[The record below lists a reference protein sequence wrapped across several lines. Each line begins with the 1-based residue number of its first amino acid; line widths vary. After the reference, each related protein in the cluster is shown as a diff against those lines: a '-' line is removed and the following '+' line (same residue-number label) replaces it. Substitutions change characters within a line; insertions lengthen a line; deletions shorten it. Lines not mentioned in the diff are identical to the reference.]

1 MFFTYIY
8 RELRRRHRQAL
19 LTALGLAVGVAL
31 VVAVTAYAGGVSDAQ
46 DEVLHSLY
54 GVGTDITVSQT
65 AKLGEGGPQR
75 FGMQPPDA
83 SQRGKKFNRDAITVS
98 PGQQSLAATKVET
111 IAGLDGVA
119 AASGSLSLSSI
130 HVQGSFAEMAGGGSA
145 GGGSA
150 TQPAAGATPQ
160 AAPSQ
165 APIKVSSFSISGVD
179 VTDLELGPLSS
190 GEVTTGRSLTSAE
203 TNANV
208 ALVTK
213 AYAKQN
219 SLAVG
224 DVKKI
229 GGTTF
234 EIVGI
239 VTLPSGSASSDLY
252 IPLAR
257 AQKLSDNTG
266 KVNQIYVRADS
277 ARSIAAVKKEINA
290 TLPKATVTTA
300 QDLADQVSGSL
311 ASASSLA
318 DTLGKWLATAA
329 LVAAFAVASLL
340 TVSAVSRR
348 VREFGT
354 LKALGWKSRRIVG
367 QVLGESV
374 VIGIAGGVIGVA
386 LGIAGARLIT
396 ALSPD
401 LKATMGS
408 SAQLPPGAPPGAG
421 GMMEAL
427 GGAAQTVTVQLAAPI
442 SLNLVLLAVGLALAG
457 GLLAGALGGWRASRL
472 RPADALRRLD

>member
-1 MFFTYIY
+1 M
-8 RELRRRHRQAL
+8 AS
-19 LTALGLAVGVAL
+19 
-31 VVAVTAYAGGVSDAQ
+31 GGS
-46 DEVLHSLY
+46 
-54 GVGTDITVSQT
+54 G
-65 AKLGEGGPQR
+65 R
-75 FGMQPPDA
+75 
-83 SQRGKKFNRDAITVS
+83 
-98 PGQQSLAATKVET
+98 
-111 IAGLDGVA
+111 
-119 AASGSLSLSSI
+119 ASGSA
-130 HVQGSFAEMAGGGSA
+130 V
-145 GGGSA
+145 
-150 TQPAAGATPQ
+150 QPAAGATPQ

-190 GEVTTGRSLTSAE
+190 GEVTTGRSFTSAE

-213 AYAKQN
+213 AYAKQS
-219 SLAVG
+219 SLKVG

-229 GGTTF
+229 GGTKF

-239 VTLPSGSASSDLY
+239 VTLPSGSTSSDLY

-257 AQKLSDNTG
+257 AQKLSDNTN

-277 ARSIAAVKKEINA
+277 AQSIAAVKKEIKT

-318 DTLGKWLATAA
+318 DTLGKWLAIAA

-396 ALSPD
+396 ALLAGPEGD
-401 LKATMGS
+401 DGEQRAAAARGS
-408 SAQLPPGAPPGAG
+408 SRRRRHDGGPRAAPP
-421 GMMEAL
+421 
-427 GGAAQTVTVQLAAPI
+427 
-442 SLNLVLLAVGLALAG
+442 
-457 GLLAGALGGWRASRL
+457 
-472 RPADALRRLD
+472 RR